1 MVMADRKCFHESSS
15 FIRRFFPR
23 GNGGIIETILLT
35 TPNDSRPARSEV
47 MSKDITPLE
56 SEIAVFFKEINELSV
71 AEELLEETQKRTS
84 SPELGFVKPSLP
96 EADSQSVVD
105 VPILDNK
112 NYCQFND
119 PNKNLD
125 CTWQEIHDSS
135 TGYNYYWNVLTNEV
149 TWDCPE
155 EYKAYV
161 QSLNDFNNKK
171 DPYPVEDDEN
181 AKKNKEKKKK
191 VPEGAIVP
199 ISYYGYSSTSDESD
213 HENELHVSHGIKKPA
228 AASVIKTNTNIKK
241 LDTKC
246 KSEEI
251 EIIGPQ
257 LPPDFQF
264 PPAILVAH
272 EKNDQIFVLEN
283 EIVECVEVDS
293 SLSPKT
299 SNKIIKS
306 PPQLDLNE
314 VSSEIPIHETS
325 MKSFQGVVEYDS
337 FSDEDEDVFSSKT
350 SLSKQNVENV
360 VRLKIQNK
368 NKKAYVKIQF
378 PQSLSLTL
386 NRNSVSL
393 KVEDDLEEI
402 DRALC
407 EALDA
412 KQSSKSSLIKSSTI
426 ALQKN
431 QRDVES
437 TTLSIISEKF
447 QIKHEIQECV
457 SMLTDKLKF
466 WLASHSSH
474 KCFTTLFSQLQTRIV
489 DWLAGALESKYFMA
503 RLKEL
508 DQFLHHYEM
517 SVVSG
522 QWTCQWDRYGNI

>member
-1 MVMADRKCFHESSS
+1 MGKKLKGGRRQILQLEEKKSS
-15 FIRRFFPR
+15 
-23 GNGGIIETILLT
+23 ND
-35 TPNDSRPARSEV
+35 DSRPARSEV
-47 MSKDITPLE
+47 MSKDTTPLE

-71 AEELLEETQKRTS
+71 AEELLEETQKRTVLKRT
-84 SPELGFVKPSLP
+84 EPSLP

-171 DPYPVEDDEN
+171 DPCPVEDDEN

-213 HENELHVSHGIKKPA
+213 HENELHVSHGIKKSA

-251 EIIGPQ
+251 EPSEIIGPQ
-257 LPPDFQF
+257 LPADFQF

-272 EKNDQIFVLEN
+272 EKNDQIFVPEN

-299 SNKIIKS
+299 SNRIIKS
-306 PPQLDLNE
+306 PPQLNLNE

-325 MKSFQGVVEYDS
+325 MKVIEKLRQQLHEKKSDEKTDCSVKKSFQGVV
-337 FSDEDEDVFSSKT
+337 
-350 SLSKQNVENV
+350 
-360 VRLKIQNK
+360 
-368 NKKAYVKIQF
+368 
-378 PQSLSLTL
+378 
-386 NRNSVSL
+386 
-393 KVEDDLEEI
+393 
-402 DRALC
+402 
-407 EALDA
+407 
-412 KQSSKSSLIKSSTI
+412 
-426 ALQKN
+426 
-431 QRDVES
+431 
-437 TTLSIISEKF
+437 
-447 QIKHEIQECV
+447 
-457 SMLTDKLKF
+457 
-466 WLASHSSH
+466 
-474 KCFTTLFSQLQTRIV
+474 
-489 DWLAGALESKYFMA
+489 
-503 RLKEL
+503 
-508 DQFLHHYEM
+508 
-517 SVVSG
+517 
-522 QWTCQWDRYGNI
+522 